1 MSKSVN
7 QSISTEQIEDI
18 RGQMMK
24 FALLQLQNSVIAED
38 LVQET
43 FSDALKNI
51 DSFQR
56 KSALKTWI
64 FAILKNKILDYFR
77 YKERF
82 VLESE
87 LSQDDEYSPNT
98 FFDEKGHWKTGYY
111 PDVPNVLL
119 ETENAVYSEEFWLI
133 FEACLT
139 HLPAKQARVFMM
151 REFFDLGTQDIC
163 NQIQITAKH
172 FHVLMYRAR
181 LQLQRCLSI
190 KLHDD

>member
-1 MSKSVN
+1 MKN
-7 QSISTEQIEDI
+7 QRIYSEQIEEI
-18 RGQMMK
+18 RRQMMK
-24 FALLQLQNSVIAED
+24 FARLQLQNSAVAED
-38 LVQET
+38 LVQEAFT
-43 FSDALKNI
+43 DALKNI

-82 VLESE
+82 VLAGD
-87 LSQDDEYSPNT
+87 LAFDDDNSPNT
-98 FFDEKGHWKTGYY
+98 FFDEKGHWKAEYY
-111 PDVPNVLL
+111 PNIPEVLE

-133 FEACLT
+133 LEVCLV

-151 REFFDLGTQDIC
+151 REFLELSTQEIC
-163 NQIQITAKH
+163 NKVRITAEH

-181 LQLQRCLSI
+181 LQLQRCLSV